1 MVVQLLIRVQV
12 SRHIIRVDVVV
23 MVTPV
28 QIRRVAT
35 LPLHLIQKSTRVVAA
50 IARPASSQPEAAVDM
65 KVLVVHI
72 LAVIMMTGAENGAII
87 RQDALE
93 AIVVANRVQHTLVQ
107 TMTLQIVP
115 PEQGIVIG
123 QLDVKEVMLLQVTVL
138 PDTLTFQGKQQ
149 QQVVVEAEHA

>member
-1 MVVQLLIRVQV
+1 MVVRMLVRVQL
-12 SRHIIRVDVVV
+12 SQHIIRVDVVV

-35 LPLHLIQKSTRVVAA
+35 LPLHLIQQPARVVAA
-50 IARPASSQPEAAVDM
+50 IARHATSQPEAAVDM

-93 AIVVANRVQHTLVQ
+93 AIVVANRVHHTLIQ

-123 QLDVKEVMLLQVTVL
+123 QLDVNIV
-138 PDTLTFQGKQQ
+138 
-149 QQVVVEAEHA
+149 

>member
-1 MVVQLLIRVQV
+1 MVVQMPARVKL
-12 SRHIIRVDVVV
+12 SLHLIRVDVVV
-23 MVTPV
+23 MDTPA

-35 LPLHLIQKSTRVVAA
+35 LPLHLIQQLARVVAA
-50 IARPASSQPEAAVDM
+50 IARPVTSQPEAAVNM

-93 AIVVANRVQHTLVQ
+93 AIVVANRVHHTLIQ

-123 QLDVKEVMLLQVTVL
+123 QLDVNIV
-138 PDTLTFQGKQQ
+138 
-149 QQVVVEAEHA
+149 

>member
-1 MVVQLLIRVQV
+1 
-12 SRHIIRVDVVV
+12 
-23 MVTPV
+23 MVTPA

-35 LPLHLIQKSTRVVAA
+35 LPLHLIQQPARVVAA
-50 IARPASSQPEAAVDM
+50 IARPVTSQPEAAVDM

-93 AIVVANRVQHTLVQ
+93 AIVVANRVHHTLIQ

-123 QLDVKEVMLLQVTVL
+123 QLDVNIV
-138 PDTLTFQGKQQ
+138 
-149 QQVVVEAEHA
+149 

>member
-1 MVVQLLIRVQV
+1 MPARVKL
-12 SRHIIRVDVVV
+12 SLHLIRVDVVV
-23 MVTPV
+23 MVTPA

-35 LPLHLIQKSTRVVAA
+35 LPLHLIQQLARVVAA
-50 IARPASSQPEAAVDM
+50 IARPVTSQPEAAVNM

-93 AIVVANRVQHTLVQ
+93 AIVVANRVHHTLIQ

-123 QLDVKEVMLLQVTVL
+123 QLDVNIV
-138 PDTLTFQGKQQ
+138 
-149 QQVVVEAEHA
+149 